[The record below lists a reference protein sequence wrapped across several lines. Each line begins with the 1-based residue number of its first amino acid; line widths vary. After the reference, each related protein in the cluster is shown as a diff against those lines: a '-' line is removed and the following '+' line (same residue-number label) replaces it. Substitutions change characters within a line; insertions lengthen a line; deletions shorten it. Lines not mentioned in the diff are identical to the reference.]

1 MNMCSIGSKSVPML
15 AFILLFL
22 PVQPLSAQSA
32 EDEVRA
38 VIDRLFDGMRAG
50 DSSMVASTFRA
61 GAQMGRALDSEY
73 RLGSNEGFIRAI
85 AAPQDRVLDE
95 RIWDV
100 RIHVDQR
107 LASAWMEYAFYLG
120 DELHHCGVNSM
131 LFYRTD
137 DGWKITYLVD
147 TDRGLDCSIPAELQ
161 K

>member
-1 MNMCSIGSKSVPML
+1 MFSTASKSIPQL
-15 AFILLFL
+15 GLILLLL
-22 PVQPLSAQSA
+22 PVQQLSAQSA
-32 EDEVRA
+32 EDDVRA

-50 DSSMVASTFRA
+50 DSSMVAIAFRA
-61 GAQMGRALDSEY
+61 GAQMGRALETEY
-73 RLGSNEGFIRAI
+73 RLGSNEGFIRTI

-100 RIHVDQR
+100 QIHVDQR

-131 LFYRTD
+131 LFYRSD
-137 DGWKITYLVD
+137 EGWKITYLVD
-147 TDRGLDCSIPAELQ
+147 TNRGLDCNIPAELQ